1 MNALEPIKS
10 VAHAAPAALLFQ
22 FANIDKYI
30 PKASATAF
38 FAAASQPKQIIWYD
52 ADHHLNVD
60 AARKD
65 RRAWFERQLRL
76 VERSGN

>member
-1 MNALEPIKS
+1 MSI
-10 VAHAAPAALLFQ
+10 VF
-22 FANIDKYI
+22 
-30 PKASATAF
+30 
-38 FAAASQPKQIIWYD
+38 WYD

-65 RRAWFERQLRL
+65 RREWFERQLRL